1 MILILMALED
11 CMMESL
17 LFLNGQNLEIFYRKV
32 VDMKHYRWNSLLN
45 ACLSF
50 LQFKAV
56 TSFIKFC
63 CYFLHSNKPIFGRLR
78 MARKYTKLFKMWFL
92 FPLESGRITSLMTF
106 ARMDWNIYGLR
117 GWIAVHIP
125 QLTAI
130 SETYLSLS
138 CLLNSHLIYRPFGLV
153 VLFIDNDLVLG
164 YCCNYSSY
172 IMITSLGQSHTSHWQ
187 WTPQLP
193 ECSQQITPHQHI
205 QPKDV

>member
-1 MILILMALED
+1 MIQNQFCFWRSQDPMILK
-11 CMMESL
+11 
-17 LFLNGQNLEIFYRKV
+17 RKV
-32 VDMKHYRWNSLLN
+32 DINGAPWWKSLLN

-130 SETYLSLS
+130 SETYLSIILS
-138 CLLNSHLIYRPFGLV
+138 SQQSSHLQTFWSCCPF
-153 VLFIDNDLVLG
+153 
-164 YCCNYSSY
+164 
-172 IMITSLGQSHTSHWQ
+172 
-187 WTPQLP
+187 
-193 ECSQQITPHQHI
+193 
-205 QPKDV
+205 